1 MNKEKW
7 IDEILQAA
15 KDMQPVESNTYLPAK
30 IEARLQQ
37 QPESKI
43 SLRWVYATVAAM
55 LVVLTVNIGVWRAA
69 NNKQSSPLQQLVQ
82 EYSLVNH
89 DFFSM
94 NDSNLL
100 K

>member
-7 IDEILQAA
+7 IDEILQTA
-15 KDMQPVESNTYLPAK
+15 KDMQPVESNPYLPAK

-43 SLRWVYATVAAM
+43 PLRWVYATVGVM
-55 LVVLTVNIGVWRAA
+55 LVVLTVNIGVWKAA
-69 NNKQSSPLQQLVQ
+69 SNKQSLPVQQLVQ
-82 EYSLVNH
+82 EYGFTNH

-94 NDSNLL
+94 NYSN
-100 K
+100 